1 MQLTRV
7 LTDIFKIS
15 STKEGT
21 IIDIVGNDYLV
32 KLNTEEVV
40 KAKVQDDINVEK
52 GDTGIVIIGTPNI
65 FIPLSTKDLV
75 TKKVYI

>member
-21 IIDIVGNDYLV
+21 IIDIIGNDYLV
-32 KLNTEEVV
+32 KLNTEEVI
-40 KAKVQDDINVEK
+40 KAKVQDDINVKK
-52 GDTGIVIIGTPNI
+52 GDTGIVIIGTPNV
-65 FIPLSTKDLV
+65 FIPLSTKNLV

>member
-7 LTDIFKIS
+7 LTDIFKTS

-21 IIDIVGNDYLV
+21 IIDIIGNDYLV
-32 KLNTEEVV
+32 KLNTEEVI
-40 KAKVQDDINVEK
+40 KAKVQDDINVKK

-75 TKKVYI
+75 TKKVYV

>member
-7 LTDIFKIS
+7 LTDIFKTS
-15 STKEGT
+15 PTKEGT
-21 IIDIVGNDYLV
+21 IVDIVGSDYLV
-32 KLNTEEVV
+32 KLNTEEVI
-40 KAKVQDDINVEK
+40 KAKVQDDINVKK

-75 TKKVYI
+75 TKKVYV